1 MKYRIRHETSFDY
14 ELPVTSSHQLLRM
27 QPCHLQNRQHL
38 PHHQITL
45 SESDAEVVERND
57 YFGNSVHEV
66 RLHSVHRNLA
76 ILSECEVEIFAKDEI
91 LVDLS
96 PAWEG
101 VARALKLPANDEQWN
116 AAQFCYSPQLVDARD
131 AREFAQDLQEA
142 GMPVLRLALM
152 LNERIYRDFTYQQ
165 GVTDIS
171 TSVSEVLQRRT
182 GVCQDFAHTAIATM
196 RSLGLAARY
205 VSGYILGS
213 ANQSELHLVGAQA
226 SHAWMSVYCPD
237 FGWVDFDPTN
247 NQVTYDQHI
256 TVGLGRDYSDVAP
269 SRGSIL
275 GGGKQTLEVDVRVDP
290 VYSA

>member
-1 MKYRIRHETSFDY
+1 MKYRIRDETSFDY

-27 QPCHLQNRQHL
+27 QPRHLQNRQHL
-38 PHHQITL
+38 PHLQITL

-116 AAQFCYSPQLVDARD
+116 AAQFCYSSQLVDARA

-152 LNERIYRDFTYQQ
+152 LNGRIYRDFTYQQ